1 MTILRLLA
9 LTAFIFGIVA
19 QPVLAQ
25 TNDLDQ
31 QVSAAIEKA
40 KAHDQSFVDALCKQK
55 GTAVLPYFSKH
66 ISDPDF
72 WVRLAVEDAAASFD
86 TEESRQMLVSLVSDK
101 TSDVSDTA
109 LRDLNRLYSRRQLTR
124 FGGQALKQNL
134 VLRLRNQSASG
145 LSILMLTY
153 FPSDPTII
161 NALKQFRATN
171 HDDKLGLEGW
181 LPVKT
186 IIVTNAVLAELGDPE
201 AIQRFK
207 QTMMQGTP
215 SDAVDVLATLSFINN
230 PALLRQAIELLKD
243 KRETERVRG
252 GMGQLPPGS
261 TVPPVTFLRVC
272 DLALFVFATRPGI
285 NLGIDPEIR
294 SRRPFTDAE
303 LSQAYFQLRTHF
315 QSI

>member
-9 LTAFIFGIVA
+9 LIAFIFGIVA
-19 QPVLAQ
+19 QPTLAQ
-25 TNDLDQ
+25 GNNLDQ

-55 GTAVLPYFSKH
+55 GIAVLPYFRKH
-66 ISDPDF
+66 MSDPDF
-72 WVRLAVEDAAASFD
+72 WVRLAVEDAAALFD
-86 TEESRQMLVSLVSDK
+86 TEESRQMLVSLVADK

-109 LRDLNRLYSRRQLTR
+109 LRDLNRLYNRQQLTQ
-124 FGGQALKQNL
+124 FGGQALRENL
-134 VLRLRNQSASG
+134 LLRLKNGDETS
-145 LSILMLTY
+145 LSLSMLTY
-153 FPSDPTII
+153 YPSDPTII
-161 NALKQFRATN
+161 NALQQFRATN
-171 HDDKLGLEGW
+171 PTGKHGMEGW

-186 IIVTNAVLAELGDPE
+186 TIVTDAVLAELGEPA
-201 AIQRFK
+201 AIQRFE
-207 QTMMQGTP
+207 QTMTQGTP
-215 SDAVDVLATLSFINN
+215 SDAVDVLATLSFINR
-230 PALLRQAIELLKD
+230 PALLRQALELLKD

-252 GMGQLPPGS
+252 GMGQMPPGS

-285 NLGIDPEIR
+285 ALGIDPEIK